1 MKNKIL
7 LFLVLISCQPVIAQT
22 TFNKYFGGSIPT
34 FIDQNPDGS
43 YIAGFDSAT
52 QISVLHLSPCGD
64 VIFYKSYHMGTMGS
78 DLTSIT
84 HTYNGYIVSGSCR
97 DSVSF
102 CEMNAFYLQLNYMG
116 DSISSKKFD
125 CDSEWGSYG
134 GPVLATSDSN
144 FIFRY
149 FIDAAGIS
157 NYSRIIKTN
166 TNDSIFW
173 TAQGGNDWT
182 RQTSSMK
189 LDSLNYLLHIYSN
202 DINGYSYTGK
212 IDPLGQ
218 TLYSLSIVDTNFVDF
233 YASHSVTASTD
244 GGILTGGT
252 VAGEVYILKADS
264 ALDSLWTKRY
274 SNYSIEPVD
283 IMNDADS
290 GYFLLINNST
300 QGFDLFHINSSG
312 DSLNTITYSSTNP
325 VIARCINKCIDGG
338 FIIIAQ
344 TTDSISNLPTS
355 LILKTNSDG
364 FVENDTLI
372 VDAAICQGSNYIL
385 PDGTLVTNA
394 GSYSTTIT
402 NSFGCYSI
410 TRTNLSLHTN
420 PVVQVNADPIRCYGD
435 STAVVVSASGGTPP
449 YVGTGTFNYPAG
461 NYSTVITDNN
471 SCSDSLTITLAEP
484 PPLIAD
490 AGLPS
495 AICPGDFTMLGGAP
509 TGSGGTGLILYQW
522 SPSSNLS
529 SSTAA
534 NPLAGL
540 QLTETFEVIVTDS
553 NGCTSISD
561 VTITVGSNASPT
573 ILQTGDSLYTTT
585 SASLYH
591 WYLSGFLIW
600 SSNLPYM
607 IATQSGDYQLIVSD
621 SIGCEGVSATVPIV
635 VTAVSE
641 SHLLDEVSIFPNP
654 TNNLINIRL
663 TQQLPDAIITIYDI
677 TGKEVV
683 KTPCQEQSLQINLSN
698 LTSGI
703 YIVELQSPKFT
714 SFHRLVFQK

>member
-1 MKNKIL
+1 MKNKIILFL
-7 LFLVLISCQPVIAQT
+7 LFVTSQKIFSQT
-22 TFNKYFGGSIPT
+22 TFSKYFGGSIPT

-43 YIAGFDSAT
+43 YIAGFDSTA
-52 QISVLHLSPCGD
+52 QISILHLSPCGD
-64 VIFYKSYHMGTMGS
+64 IIFYKSFQMGTMS
-78 DLTSIT
+78 TNLTSIAY
-84 HTYNGYIVSGSCR
+84 TYNGYIVSGTSG
-97 DSVSF
+97 DSISF
-102 CEMNAFYLQLNYMG
+102 CEKNAFYLQLNNMG
-116 DSISSKKFD
+116 DSISSKIFD
-125 CDSEWGSYG
+125 CDNEWGSYG
-134 GPVLATSDSN
+134 GPVLSTSDSN

-173 TAQGGNDWT
+173 TAQGGNDWI

-189 LDSLNYLLHIYSN
+189 LDSLDYLLHIYSN
-202 DINGYSYTGK
+202 DISGYSYTGK
-212 IDPLGQ
+212 IDPFGQ
-218 TLYSLSIVDTNFVDF
+218 TVSSLAIVDTNFVDF
-233 YASHSVTASTD
+233 YNSHSVTSSID

-290 GYFLLINNST
+290 GYFLLVNNSN
-300 QGFDLFHINSSG
+300 QGFDLFHINSTG
-312 DSLNTITYSSTNP
+312 DSLNTITYSTTNP

-344 TTDSISNLPTS
+344 TTDSISNLQTS
-355 LILKTNSDG
+355 LILKTNSVG
-364 FVENDTLI
+364 LVENDTTI

-385 PDGTLVTNA
+385 PDGSSVTNA
-394 GSYSTTIT
+394 GSYTTTIS
-402 NSFGCYSI
+402 NSFGCNI
-410 TRTNLSLHTN
+410 TTSTNLSLHTN
-420 PVVQVNADPIRCYGD
+420 PVVQVNAAPIRCYGD
-435 STAVVVSASGGTPP
+435 STNVIVSALGGNPP

-461 NYSTVITDNN
+461 NYSMVITDNN
-471 SCSDSLTITLAEP
+471 SCSDSLAITLAEP

-490 AGLPS
+490 AGMPS

-509 TGSGGTGLILYQW
+509 TGSGGTGSITYQW
-522 SPSSNLS
+522 SPASNLS

-534 NPLAGL
+534 NPLASL

-585 SASLYH
+585 SANLYN
-591 WYLSGFLIW
+591 WYLGGLLIW

-621 SIGCEGVSATVPIV
+621 SIGCEGVSPTIPIL
-635 VTAVSE
+635 VTAISE
-641 SHLLDEVSIFPNP
+641 SHHLNEVSIFPNP
-654 TNNLINIRL
+654 TNNFINIRL

-677 TGKEVV
+677 TGKEIV
-683 KTPCQEQSLQINLSN
+683 KTQCLEQSIQIDLSN

-703 YIVELQSPKFT
+703 YIVELNSAKFT